1 MNIFIELAKNF
12 YGVIIPSK
20 KRKLFST
27 LVISNLNERYSIE
40 TSIGMALKKL
50 HLVN

>member
-12 YGVIIPSK
+12 YGVIIPGR

-27 LVISNLNERYSIE
+27 LVINHLNDRYSIE
-40 TSIGMALKKL
+40 TSIGMALQKM
-50 HLVN
+50 HLDN